1 MEKIT
6 KENAQAGFAELLD
19 NEVVIYAVLKKLHIT
34 RSHPQYDDFISEA
47 RLLYIEAYQ
56 KNQHRNTN
64 NFNFYFS
71 KIYWGLLDRIR
82 QNKYHQDHQC
92 NPDDNDSEFEF
103 TLDKLDLQELIEE
116 KELIEEIRE
125 ACNHNE
131 WLIIK
136 QYLAGKN
143 VTEIARQLNVSRTT
157 IYQYRKRLRNKLLR
171 IFENK
176 S

>member
-1 MEKIT
+1 M
-6 KENAQAGFAELLD
+6 
-19 NEVVIYAVLKKLHIT
+19 
-34 RSHPQYDDFISEA
+34 
-47 RLLYIEAYQ
+47 
-56 KNQHRNTN
+56 
-64 NFNFYFS
+64 
-71 KIYWGLLDRIR
+71 
-82 QNKYHQDHQC
+82 
-92 NPDDNDSEFEF
+92 
-103 TLDKLDLQELIEE
+103 IEE

-157 IYQYRKRLRNKLLR
+157 IYQHRKRLRNKLLR